1 MTRVSTTAPTMNSRI
16 SDSTPTLGRRG
27 VETRVFEFEVYL
39 RPHGMRHT
47 FATILLEEKGV
58 DVRKVQL
65 ALRHKSLDTTTSTYL
80 HDEPP
85 RTFVPI

>member
-1 MTRVSTTAPTMNSRI
+1 
-16 SDSTPTLGRRG
+16 
-27 VETRVFEFEVYL
+27 
-39 RPHGMRHT
+39 MRHT

-85 RTFVPI
+85 NAFAPI